1 MVKGVNR
8 KIIEIND
15 TGSKYFERILLFVTP
30 AASQVSTR
38 KLEREAVNILGGISP
53 DLPVKMGLRSRHKN
67 KMVRRRVLAISVA
80 AVVVTAALLLLNIL

>member
-8 KIIEIND
+8 QIIEIND

-38 KLEREAVNILGGISP
+38 RLEREAVNILGGISP
-53 DLPVKMGLRSRHKN
+53 DLPVKMGLRARHKN
-67 KMVRRRVLAISVA
+67 KLIKRRVLAISVA
-80 AVVVTAALLLLNIL
+80 AVVVTATVLLLNIL